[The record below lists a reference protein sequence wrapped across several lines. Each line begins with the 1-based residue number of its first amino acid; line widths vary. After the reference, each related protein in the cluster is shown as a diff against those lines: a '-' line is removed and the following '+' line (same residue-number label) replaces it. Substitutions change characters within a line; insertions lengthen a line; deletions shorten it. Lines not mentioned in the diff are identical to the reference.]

1 MRVQREL
8 LMVRLRLM
16 ADFNWR
22 ARVARGPVGC
32 KLEGRDEL
40 PVLVDCSRSRLRH
53 AGARSGPTTQREAVA
68 QQGCRAAWP
77 FTTITAASSVVRSQ
91 VIDLG

>member
-1 MRVQREL
+1 MRFQREL

-22 ARVARGPVGC
+22 ARVAKGPVGC

-40 PVLVDCSRSRLRH
+40 PVLAARDVLRARTASKTESRVE
-53 AGARSGPTTQREAVA
+53 PREL
-68 QQGCRAAWP
+68 GSCRAGSARRP
-77 FTTITAASSVVRSQ
+77 LQPDAQPPR
-91 VIDLG
+91 LLP

>member
-1 MRVQREL
+1 MRFQREL

-22 ARVARGPVGC
+22 ARVAKGPVGC

-40 PVLVDCSRSRLRH
+40 PVL
-53 AGARSGPTTQREAVA
+53 
-68 QQGCRAAWP
+68 
-77 FTTITAASSVVRSQ
+77 AASGLQEGCYCGLLR
-91 VIDLG
+91 

>member
-1 MRVQREL
+1 MRFQREL

-22 ARVARGPVGC
+22 ARVAKGPVGC

-40 PVLVDCSRSRLRH
+40 PVLAESSRSRLRGLNPQRKPV
-53 AGARSGPTTQREAVA
+53 AKTAGPTTEAHGSPSLA
-68 QQGCRAAWP
+68 AGPEWRALISQGCR
-77 FTTITAASSVVRSQ
+77 
-91 VIDLG
+91 

>member
-8 LMVRLRLM
+8 LMVRLRPM

-22 ARVARGPVGC
+22 ARVAKGPVGC

-40 PVLVDCSRSRLRH
+40 PVL
-53 AGARSGPTTQREAVA
+53 
-68 QQGCRAAWP
+68 AAFCP
-77 FTTITAASSVVRSQ
+77 
-91 VIDLG
+91 